1 MNDLLLKVLLFA
13 LVPATLAGAGGAIAA
28 FRPPGPHARGYLQ
41 HFAAGVVFSVV
52 GVELLPDIIR
62 VHAPV
67 QVVIGFSLGI
77 LVMLGIRSF
86 TRKLEGEDG
95 GEKGEGEKSDGEK
108 SDGEKSDSAET
119 KSEDKKR
126 LPMALVVAVG
136 VDVLIDGFLV
146 GIGFA
151 AGAKEGMML
160 TAALSVELLSLGL
173 ATSAALRKANV
184 GRGRTIATT
193 SGLALLIVLG
203 AGLGAT
209 LLHGLSERALE
220 VVLSFG
226 LAALMFLV
234 TEELLVEAHEEPE
247 TPLSTAMFFVGFLI
261 FLIVGMVA

>member
-13 LVPATLAGAGGAIAA
+13 LVPATLAGVGGAIAA

-62 VHAPV
+62 VHAPM

-77 LVMLGIRSF
+77 LVMLSIRSF

-95 GEKGEGEKSDGEK
+95 GEKGN
-108 SDGEKSDSAET
+108 SAEIDGAES

-126 LPMALVVAVG
+126 LPTALVVAVG

>member
-62 VHAPV
+62 VHAPM

-95 GEKGEGEKSDGEK
+95 GEKGDG
-108 SDGEKSDSAET
+108 AET
-119 KSEDKKR
+119 KSEDRKR
-126 LPMALVVAVG
+126 LPTALVVAVG

-173 ATSAALRKANV
+173 ATSAALRKVNV

-209 LLHGLSERALE
+209 LLRGLSERALE
-220 VVLSFG
+220 IVLSFG

-261 FLIVGMVA
+261 FLIVGTVA

>member
-1 MNDLLLKVLLFA
+1 MNGLLLKVLLFA
-13 LVPATLAGAGGAIAA
+13 LIPAALASAGGAIAA
-28 FRPPGPHARGYLQ
+28 FRPPGPRARSYLQ

-52 GVELLPDIIR
+52 GVELLPDIVR
-62 VHAPV
+62 VHAPL

-77 LVMLGIRSF
+77 LAMLGIRSF
-86 TRKLEGEDG
+86 TRKLEGEG
-95 GEKGEGEKSDGEK
+95 GGVEGDGEK
-108 SDGEKSDSAET
+108 ADGEKT
-119 KSEDKKR
+119 KSEEGKR
-126 LPMALVVAVG
+126 SPMALVVAVG

-173 ATSAALRKANV
+173 ATAAALRKANV

-203 AGLGAT
+203 AGVGAT
-209 LLHGLSERALE
+209 LLHGMSERALE

-226 LAALMFLV
+226 LASLMFLV

-261 FLIVGMVA
+261 FLIVGMTA